1 MKRKI
6 RTYGGYFEA
15 FMETLKEKEQEKIQ
29 YGLLLLKSQD
39 RLPKKFVK
47 LVRDGIYELRTEY
60 GGNIYRVFF
69 IFDEGEIV
77 VLFNGFQK
85 KTQKTPQNE
94 IEKAIKIKEAYYA
107 DKQSQNRCVLDAKF
121 GKEGTPERARAE
133 EAAYSFYSG
142 QILQD
147 ARKEAKMTQSELAER
162 TQTTKSYISKI
173 ENGVITPS
181 VGVFY
186 RIIAAL
192 GMRVEVVKPVY

>member
-1 MKRKI
+1 MLRKPKQPTFSAFSKIIFNPKPQTSFDSEKGCLNVIDVSYAQGVGEYGYPLSYLYQRSIRIFRVLLYYFIIRKSFKKLHNPTTFTIFAPMKRKI

-77 VLFNGFQK
+77 VLLNGFQK

-107 DKQSQNRCVLDAKF
+107 DKQSQNR
-121 GKEGTPERARAE
+121 
-133 EAAYSFYSG
+133 
-142 QILQD
+142 
-147 ARKEAKMTQSELAER
+147 
-162 TQTTKSYISKI
+162 
-173 ENGVITPS
+173 
-181 VGVFY
+181 
-186 RIIAAL
+186 
-192 GMRVEVVKPVY
+192 